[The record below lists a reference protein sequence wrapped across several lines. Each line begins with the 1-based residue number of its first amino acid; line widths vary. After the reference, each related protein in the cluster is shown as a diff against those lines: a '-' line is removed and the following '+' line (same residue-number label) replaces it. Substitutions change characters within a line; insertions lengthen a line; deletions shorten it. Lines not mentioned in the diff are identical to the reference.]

1 MKCLKRSQVHQ
12 FVFHYCCPLWAPPRP
27 PPALLVSV
35 HPGVWGWSDGQSH
48 PRAGQA
54 SHLPLWGLQAPPPVP
69 WLSPEAA
76 VVPLKPSL
84 GVQKEPNL
92 LSSGQI

>member
-1 MKCLKRSQVHQ
+1 MPQHFMRSWW
-12 FVFHYCCPLWAPPRP
+12 LWAPPCP

-84 GVQKEPNL
+84 GVQKEPNCSAL
-92 LSSGQI
+92 GKFNPQ